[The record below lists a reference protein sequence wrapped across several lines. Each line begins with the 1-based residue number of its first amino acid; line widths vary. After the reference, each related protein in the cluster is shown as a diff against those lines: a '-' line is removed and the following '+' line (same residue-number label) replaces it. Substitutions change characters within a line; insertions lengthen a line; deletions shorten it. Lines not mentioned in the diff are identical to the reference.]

1 MCVTRI
7 NKNKIETFV
16 YRKTTNINIYINWYS
31 HAPSKWKTGILR
43 NIIKGQKLISSTK
56 LLLRD
61 EIAYLR
67 KVFTEN
73 NDSPLKVVNHII
85 NQELLQPLEVEV
97 VKIKNH
103 DTEQKMQLPG
113 PVFWGTRTSVTIE
126 NKKQLKKCP
135 NEGCKDDYVG
145 ETKRRIVE
153 RIKDHNSKDNSS
165 HLLKHAHEN
174 GHTHVWEKDF

>member
-31 HAPSKWKTGILR
+31 HTPSKWKTGMLR

-103 DTEQKMQLPG
+103 DTEQKMQLPD

-126 NKKQLKKCP
+126 NKKQLKK
-135 NEGCKDDYVG
+135 V
-145 ETKRRIVE
+145 
-153 RIKDHNSKDNSS
+153 S
-165 HLLKHAHEN
+165 
-174 GHTHVWEKDF
+174 